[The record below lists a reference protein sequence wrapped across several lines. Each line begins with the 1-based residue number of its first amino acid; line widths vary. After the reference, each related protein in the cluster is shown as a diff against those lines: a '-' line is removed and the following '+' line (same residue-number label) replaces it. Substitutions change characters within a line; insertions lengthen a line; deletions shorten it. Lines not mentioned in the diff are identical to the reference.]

1 MQDQSNCR
9 GPVSGRHGRGTWM
22 VNGMDQRLVHFRPDT
37 MTSHGQWV
45 ELRVYEWIRPQ
56 PPVPYYRRRLLK
68 ANAID
73 VWNNMLKVGWRR
85 CSPPVR

>member
-1 MQDQSNCR
+1 
-9 GPVSGRHGRGTWM
+9 M

-56 PPVPYYRRRLLK
+56 PPVPHYRRRLLK

-73 VWNNMLKVGWRR
+73 IWNNMLKVGWRR

>member
-1 MQDQSNCR
+1 MQDLIDSKW
-9 GPVSGRHGRGTWM
+9 PVSAHHDRGTWM

-37 MTSHGQWV
+37 KTSHGQWV

-56 PPVPYYRRRLLK
+56 PPVPRYRRRLLR

-85 CSPPVR
+85 CFPPVR